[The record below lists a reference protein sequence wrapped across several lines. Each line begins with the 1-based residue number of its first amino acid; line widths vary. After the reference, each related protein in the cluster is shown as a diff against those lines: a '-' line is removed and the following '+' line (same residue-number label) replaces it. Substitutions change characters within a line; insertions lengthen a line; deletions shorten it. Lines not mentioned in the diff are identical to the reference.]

1 MFGRGLIVKAATI
14 AAMSACVFVGI
25 AFLGLAIYATLAI
38 WLVPAGAA
46 ALTALIFAIGAGAMA
61 QILKGPSDPD
71 EDDEPAGMQERV
83 VGLFRTRPILG
94 TVAGLAAGYIFL
106 RNPALATMVAAAFTE
121 KAHGPRSRR

>member
-25 AFLGLAIYATLAI
+25 AFLGVAIYAALAI

-46 ALTALIFAIGAGAMA
+46 ALTAVLFAIGAGVAAM
-61 QILKGPSDPD
+61 ILKGPSEPD
-71 EDDEPAGMQERV
+71 EDDEPAGIQERV
-83 VGLFRTRPILG
+83 VGLFRTRPIMG

-121 KAHGPRSRR
+121 KAHGSRSRR